1 MRLCFAL
8 MLGVT
13 MTACGFGAPD
23 NSPQAQCE
31 QQAMND
37 PAVVEIYSRTNGAY
51 TRSGTENADLPAF
64 VTNAEALHAAISISQ
79 LVVLPKLGHA
89 CVVEDPEACVAEIR
103 RFVTIAG

>member
-1 MRLCFAL
+1 
-8 MLGVT
+8 

-51 TRSGTENADLPAF
+51 TRSGAVNED
-64 VTNAEALHAAISISQ
+64 
-79 LVVLPKLGHA
+79 LVVALRQATLRCLRQKGLAPPGGVQPLR
-89 CVVEDPEACVAEIR
+89 PR
-103 RFVTIAG
+103 

>member
-1 MRLCFAL
+1 VRLCFAL

-51 TRSGTENADLPAF
+51 TRSGTENADL
-64 VTNAEALHAAISISQ
+64 VAAKRQ
-79 LVVLPKLGHA
+79 ATLRCLRQKGLAPPGGVQPVRL
-89 CVVEDPEACVAEIR
+89 R
-103 RFVTIAG
+103 